1 MEVGKPYT
9 IAKGGPTSNYN
20 KDSKIDIVTVNDGK
34 RYPKTV
40 LRFKRDRPKIH
51 PTQKPVE
58 LCEYLIRT
66 YTNEHALILDNCA
79 GAGTTTA
86 DSSGTARR
94 RTTWSP
100 STCPASRASR
110 LHNFCMPKR
119 FVGRQGRRPRPTDA
133 PPARRAGR

>member
-1 MEVGKPYT
+1 MHKYNPQMEVGKPYT

-79 GAGTTTA
+79 GSGTTLVA
-86 DSSGTARR
+86 AKNLNRR
-94 RTTWSP
+94 FIGIEKEESYYKI
-100 STCPASRASR
+100 CLER
-110 LHNFCMPKR
+110 LN
-119 FVGRQGRRPRPTDA
+119 D
-133 PPARRAGR
+133 